1 MLAVLTA
8 MPREAASFA
17 KAINATPVSGGEG
30 LMKGVLGETGV
41 LVSAVGIGARE
52 IEKVV
57 SDLTREHGVTEIV
70 GMGYAGAADPTLK
83 TGDLVLGTDT
93 CLVEESGGRE
103 IHSRDAVA
111 ALDAKLLARAESG
124 LRRWGM
130 PYRAG
135 KIGTVTRVVTE
146 PREKR
151 EMAER
156 FGIRA
161 VDMETYHVAEAVARY
176 GLPFLAVRAI
186 VDTAEMQLPQGLDAL
201 YEEGRVSV
209 ARSLGY
215 VVNHPGELWRLSG
228 LGLKARAAD
237 KTLNAFIRSYLFVE

>member
-1 MLAVLTA
+1 VLAVLTA

-41 LVSAVGIGARE
+41 LVSAVGIGAKE
-52 IEKVV
+52 IGKVV

-124 LRRWGM
+124 LRGWGM

-237 KTLNAFIRSYLFVE
+237 KALNAFIRSYLFVE

>member
-1 MLAVLTA
+1 MLTA

-17 KAINATPVSGGEG
+17 KAINATPVNEGGG

-41 LVSAVGIGARE
+41 LVSAVGIGAKKTE
-52 IEKVV
+52 EVV
-57 SDLTREHGVTEIV
+57 SQLMREHGVTEIV
-70 GMGYAGAADPTLK
+70 AMGYAGAADPTLK

-93 CLVEESGGRE
+93 CLVNESGQSE
-103 IHSRDAVA
+103 IHSRAAVS
-111 ALDAKLLARAESG
+111 ALDGKLLARAELGLSG
-124 LRRWGM
+124 WGI

-135 KIGTVTRVVTE
+135 KIGTVMRVVTD
-146 PREKR
+146 PRAKR
-151 EMAER
+151 ELAER

-161 VDMETYHVAEAVARY
+161 VDMETYHVAEAVSHY

-186 VDTAEMQLPQGLDAL
+186 VDTVEMQLPEGLDAL

-237 KTLNAFIRSYLFVE
+237 KALNAFIRSYLLVD

>member
-1 MLAVLTA
+1 MLTA

-17 KAINATPVSGGEG
+17 KAINARPVYGGGG
-30 LMKGVLGETGV
+30 LMRGALGETGV
-41 LVSAVGIGARE
+41 LVSAVGIGAKK

-57 SDLTREHGVTEIV
+57 SELTRLHGVTEILA
-70 GMGYAGAADPTLK
+70 MGYGGAADPTLK
-83 TGDLVLGTDT
+83 AGDLVLGTDT
-93 CLVEESGGRE
+93 CLVDDPDQTEV
-103 IHSRDAVA
+103 HSRAAVS
-111 ALDAKLLARAESG
+111 ALDAGLLARAESG
-124 LRRWGM
+124 LRAWSI

-135 KIGTVTRVVTE
+135 KIGTVTRLVTE
-146 PREKR
+146 PRAKR

-161 VDMETYHVAEAVARY
+161 LDMETYHVAEAVAQY
-176 GLPFLAVRAI
+176 GLPFLPVRAI
-186 VDTAEMQLPQGLDAL
+186 VDTAEMQLPEGLDAL

-228 LGLKARAAD
+228 LGLKARVAD
-237 KTLNAFIRSYLFVE
+237 KALNAFIRSYLFAA

>member
-17 KAINATPVSGGEG
+17 KAINATPVNGGEG
-30 LMKGVLGETGV
+30 LLRGVLGETGV
-41 LVSAVGIGARE
+41 LVSAVGIGAKE
-52 IEKVV
+52 IDRVV
-57 SDLTREHGVTEIV
+57 AELTQDHGVTEIV
-70 GMGYAGAADPTLK
+70 AMGYAGAADASLN

-93 CLVEESGGRE
+93 CLIDESGLTE

-124 LRRWGM
+124 LSGWGI

-135 KIGTVTRVVTE
+135 KIGTVARVVTE
-146 PREKR
+146 PRTKR
-151 EMAER
+151 EIAER

-161 VDMETYHVAEAVARY
+161 VDMETYHVAEAVSRY
-176 GLPFLAVRAI
+176 RLPFLAVRAI

-201 YEEGRVSV
+201 YDEGRVSV

-237 KTLNAFIRSYLFVE
+237 KALNAFIRSYLFVE

>member
-17 KAINATPVSGGEG
+17 KAINATPVNVGSG

-41 LVSAVGIGARE
+41 LVSAVGVGAKKTE
-52 IEKVV
+52 TVV
-57 SDLTREHGVTEIV
+57 AELIREHGVTEIV
-70 GMGYAGAADPTLK
+70 AMGYAGAADPTLN

-93 CLVEESGGRE
+93 CLIEESGLSE
-103 IHSRDAVA
+103 VHSRATVA
-111 ALDAKLLARAESG
+111 ALNAKLLARAESG
-124 LRRWGM
+124 LRGCGIS
-130 PYRAG
+130 YRAG
-135 KIGTVTRVVTE
+135 KIGTVMHVVTE
-146 PREKR
+146 QREKR
-151 EMAER
+151 ALAER

-161 VDMETYHVAEAVARY
+161 VDMETYHVAEAVSRY
-176 GLPFLAVRAI
+176 GLPLLAVRAI

-201 YEEGRVSV
+201 YNGGRVSV

-237 KTLNAFIRSYLFVE
+237 KALNAFIRSYLFVD